1 MRVKELIKR
10 LKQTNQDLEVYMY
23 FNDDIH
29 ELHSVDDSIEDRIDI
44 NVDDSIE
51 DRIDINVEVTNG

>member
-44 NVDDSIE
+44 NV
-51 DRIDINVEVTNG
+51 EVTNG